1 MRILLEDLMMRY
13 MRAGIRRDMSISTER
28 ESKDY
33 LYRGRRTLCK
43 LAKASSENDRRE
55 DWWDTY
61 RLRASLSMPG

>member
-1 MRILLEDLMMRY
+1 MMRY

-55 DWWDTY
+55 D
-61 RLRASLSMPG
+61 